1 MNTIR
6 KKIINETRQKEAKRG
21 VREEENVEGKV
32 REKEMGKRKKEKKK
46 EMGKVGRIE
55 NMKYIYIRKRKT
67 RKRSIETAWRGRD
80 KTRVNYAGKPM
91 NWLTAMPTAT
101 QAFAAA

>member
-1 MNTIR
+1 MTATELHVPDDKILFGGRGGGGSHGEFPCVMNTIR

-55 NMKYIYIRKRKT
+55 NMKYIYIR
-67 RKRSIETAWRGRD
+67 
-80 KTRVNYAGKPM
+80 
-91 NWLTAMPTAT
+91 
-101 QAFAAA
+101 